1 MDGDDS
7 KPKEVLTNGDG
18 GVSNLINNED
28 GGSGST
34 VTQPIIN
41 KDNEESKTV
50 EDAADR
56 NWKAMSLENY
66 ILGKV
71 HIFIRE
77 MF

>member
-56 NWKAMSLENY
+56 NWKAISLENY

>member
-7 KPKEVLTNGDG
+7 KSKEVLTNGDG

-50 EDAADR
+50 EDAADQ